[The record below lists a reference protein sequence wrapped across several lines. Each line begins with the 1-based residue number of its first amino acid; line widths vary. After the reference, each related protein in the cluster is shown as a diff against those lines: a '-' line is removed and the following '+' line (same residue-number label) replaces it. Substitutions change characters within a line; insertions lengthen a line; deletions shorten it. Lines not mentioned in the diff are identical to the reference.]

1 MFQRH
6 NIRPSF
12 YYCMKKEMG
21 HDNFDYI
28 AIENKRNKK
37 SFIFISGEH
46 NFTLCFIKFYRKLFN
61 YLKLT

>member
-37 SFIFISGEH
+37 SFIFLVNIISHFVSSSSIE
-46 NFTLCFIKFYRKLFN
+46 NFLIT
-61 YLKLT
+61 